1 MVIEKYTMPD
11 AYDYAY
17 PSPEELSK
25 IVSPPEPTPSPM
37 PEWPMMRLRCTGAL
51 IMTGVDGKPWVKWI

>member
-1 MVIEKYTMPD
+1 MIEKYTMPD

-17 PSPEELSK
+17 PSPDELRK
-25 IVSPPEPTPSPM
+25 IVSPPELELM

-51 IMTGVDGKPWVKWI
+51 IMAGADGKPWVKWI